1 MKHLGGAQG
10 FSYKT
15 CHVADRERVC
25 NVREPGMSY
34 LSEFSLSR
42 RFVRQ
47 SSTNLQ
53 AVQTAQNITQE
64 NIASIYHQAI
74 FILAHYFSQGPTFLT
89 CYLQ

>member
-1 MKHLGGAQG
+1 MRFHSPPPFLAVGSAVSLRDSGRAGDLEYLGGAQG

-25 NVREPGMSY
+25 NVRESGMSY

-53 AVQTAQNITQE
+53 AVQSAQTKFRKI
-64 NIASIYHQAI
+64 
-74 FILAHYFSQGPTFLT
+74 
-89 CYLQ
+89 